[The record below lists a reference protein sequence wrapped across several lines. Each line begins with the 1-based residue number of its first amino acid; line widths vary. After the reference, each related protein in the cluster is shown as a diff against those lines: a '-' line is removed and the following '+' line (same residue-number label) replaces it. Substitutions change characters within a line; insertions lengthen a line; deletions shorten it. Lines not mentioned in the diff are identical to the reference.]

1 MTESEAIEVV
11 RVNDL
16 IGTHI
21 AFYVEEEGKRKLLV
35 SSAMYSLWQS
45 DKISFFDSL
54 HVELPSGEVRH
65 VMDLAGEI

>member
-1 MTESEAIEVV
+1 MTESEAIEIV

-21 AFYVEEEGKRKLLV
+21 AFYVEEEGKRRLLV
-35 SSAMYSLWQS
+35 SPAMFSLWQS
-45 DKISFFDSL
+45 DKCAFFDAL

-65 VMDLAGEI
+65 CMDIGGEL